1 MQTQLD
7 FTGDLTPAHIAEM
20 EKYNKFPKSKLEQH
34 YDEVAPNYEG
44 IYLRAGYPDPA
55 KCQSMVSKYLCEH
68 DSKEEIKIIDFAC
81 GSGLVGQALAEDGF
95 HHITGV
101 DISQKMLDIAES
113 K

>member
-1 MQTQLD
+1 
-7 FTGDLTPAHIAEM
+7 
-20 EKYNKFPKSKLEQH
+20 
-34 YDEVAPNYEG
+34 
-44 IYLRAGYPDPA
+44 
-55 KCQSMVSKYLCEH
+55 MVSKYLCEH

-101 DISQKMLDIAES
+101 DISQKMLDMAES